1 MNMEN
6 MSTHYFQEILQYC
19 QSHDRFYSDRGCF
32 TSILNPKHYGCY
44 KNKETIMYKNQLR
57 DRLILQWM
65 KMNQSK
71 GLLYQSI
78 CIKPIIQIIGGY
90 ADWYDIYWPPDL
102 HQLMKNKMIQ
112 TNWILR
118 RILTLLFCCC
128 DCVMIK
134 MSVFF

>member
-1 MNMEN
+1 

-102 HQLMKNKMIQ
+102 HRTPSFSPTDEEQNDTDTDKLDIEKNSDLIV
-112 TNWILR
+112 
-118 RILTLLFCCC
+118 LLL
-128 DCVMIK
+128 
-134 MSVFF
+134 